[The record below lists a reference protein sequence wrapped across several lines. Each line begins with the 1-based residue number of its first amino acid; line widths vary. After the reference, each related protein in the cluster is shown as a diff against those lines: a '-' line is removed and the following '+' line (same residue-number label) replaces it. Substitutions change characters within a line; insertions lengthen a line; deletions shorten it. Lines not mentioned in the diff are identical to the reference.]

1 MTDVLDGKIAV
12 VTGASSGLGRA
23 VSEILTRRGAQVFG
37 VARGEEQLRQSMID
51 VAGAVGEQRY
61 SASDV
66 SDSAQ
71 CAAAV
76 QKCVDTL
83 GGIDILVNV
92 AGSHTLRHTAEIADD
107 EWAHDLAV
115 NLNGPFFLS
124 RAALPHLLER
134 GGNIVNVSSI
144 AGLEGQA
151 YSAGYCSAKH
161 GLIGLTRAMAMEFT
175 GKALRVNAICPGGM
189 MTPQVTGFTFPD
201 GVDFDLVMKVA
212 SPRGLMEA
220 EDVAKMVAF
229 IASDDASAI
238 HGAVY
243 SVDNGKM
250 A

>member
-1 MTDVLDGKIAV
+1 M

-23 VSEILTRRGAQVFG
+23 VAEILTRRGAKVFG
-37 VARGEEQLRQSMID
+37 VARGKDKLHQAMTEL
-51 VAGAVGEQRY
+51 AGNDGEGHY

-71 CAAAV
+71 CDAAV
-76 QKCVDTL
+76 QACVDAF

-92 AGSHTLRHTAEIADD
+92 AGSHTIRHTADMTDD
-107 EWAHDLAV
+107 DWAHDLAV

-124 RAALPHLLER
+124 RAALPHLLAR

-151 YSAGYCSAKH
+151 YSAGYCAAKH

-175 GKALRVNAICPGGM
+175 GKSLRVNAICPGGM

-201 GVDFDLVMKVA
+201 GVDFDLIMKVA
-212 SPRGLMEA
+212 SPRGLMEPA
-220 EDVAKMVAF
+220 DVAKMVAF
-229 IASDDASAI
+229 LASDDAAAI